1 MDNITPNLLNTAEDE
16 ATHTLADVINALSAK
31 QNFKLEAGAGA
42 GKTYS
47 LIEALR
53 HILKYR
59 QEFLPRDNQRVAC
72 LTYTRVARDEINS
85 RTNGDR
91 SIFAETL
98 HGFLW
103 EMISPYRKAI
113 VTEIAKFETW
123 KQVLRDDIIEDF
135 DVEYQVGIRNV
146 NKERKLVSLHHDDIP
161 KLAIEFF
168 KNQKFRA
175 LVCDRFPVIFIDEY
189 QDTPAGLAETIL
201 AGYETDKRRPVIGL
215 FGDHWQQIYEN
226 TCGSTDDPNLIQ
238 IAKRANFRSDKSVV
252 NLLNSMRPELPQAPH
267 ADADEGTVTI
277 YHTNNW
283 PGTRLSRHW
292 KDQISFKAVGKT
304 LALIRNLPQYSSW
317 NKNCDEL
324 RILMLTHATIAKEIG
339 YPGLH
344 SNFQYNESFTK
355 AEDPII
361 GYLVN
366 TVEPALS
373 AFKAHR
379 YGELL
384 EILGSGNI
392 FIYSPIDKQK
402 WTNFFDQLS
411 QICELGTV
419 EEVLILLG
427 EQKLFSIPSK
437 IAKLEKELSASIAE
451 LTAGTTSQLSRR
463 MSEYQGLKTIEYSE
477 IRKLTDFLNNHTP
490 FATQHS
496 VKGAEFNN
504 VIVLVGKGWA
514 NYDFGKMLSTFK
526 SPASRNGTFTR
537 SRNLF
542 YVAASRAKHNLILL
556 FVQELDDD
564 ALDTLKSWAGE
575 DNIIALDFDDDITP
589 RLPIP

>member
-189 QDTPAGLAETIL
+189 QDTPAGLAETI
-201 AGYETDKRRPVIGL
+201 
-215 FGDHWQQIYEN
+215 
-226 TCGSTDDPNLIQ
+226 
-238 IAKRANFRSDKSVV
+238 
-252 NLLNSMRPELPQAPH
+252 
-267 ADADEGTVTI
+267 
-277 YHTNNW
+277 
-283 PGTRLSRHW
+283 
-292 KDQISFKAVGKT
+292 
-304 LALIRNLPQYSSW
+304 
-317 NKNCDEL
+317 
-324 RILMLTHATIAKEIG
+324 
-339 YPGLH
+339 
-344 SNFQYNESFTK
+344 
-355 AEDPII
+355 
-361 GYLVN
+361 
-366 TVEPALS
+366 
-373 AFKAHR
+373 
-379 YGELL
+379 
-384 EILGSGNI
+384 
-392 FIYSPIDKQK
+392 
-402 WTNFFDQLS
+402 
-411 QICELGTV
+411 
-419 EEVLILLG
+419 
-427 EQKLFSIPSK
+427 
-437 IAKLEKELSASIAE
+437 
-451 LTAGTTSQLSRR
+451 
-463 MSEYQGLKTIEYSE
+463 
-477 IRKLTDFLNNHTP
+477 
-490 FATQHS
+490 
-496 VKGAEFNN
+496 
-504 VIVLVGKGWA
+504 
-514 NYDFGKMLSTFK
+514 
-526 SPASRNGTFTR
+526 
-537 SRNLF
+537 
-542 YVAASRAKHNLILL
+542 
-556 FVQELDDD
+556 
-564 ALDTLKSWAGE
+564 
-575 DNIIALDFDDDITP
+575 
-589 RLPIP
+589 